1 MAGKDGGLNEN
12 DTWSLV
18 GGAVWEG
25 KGLKYLWEGKPC

>member
-18 GGAVWEG
+18 GGAVWE